1 VSLSTSDRISTS
13 GGSFASYRPQT
24 RHVVAVSLLFFAQ
37 ALVAVPCVIAAE
49 RWELGFEGG
58 FVAVDE
64 DLSGPDHRALE
75 PALGGRAGFAFSK
88 RWALFGD
95 GLYSAF
101 ATDTFRQDARVVS
114 LRGGI
119 DLYFTPDRDPRWFL
133 NAAVGYMDIAFD
145 NASDF
150 YSGFVSGGFG
160 QHVWLSGRKSIR
172 WELRVDHT
180 LAEEGLTGEDIT
192 QAQFLIGLSWGPHRR
207 RDSDG
212 DGFPDRR
219 DRCPSSPAGRAVDEY
234 GCSIPQPQTAPA
246 SPVVPAAPL
255 PDSDAD
261 GVNDENDR
269 CPDTLAGIEVD
280 EHGCPLDRDGDGVYD
295 GLGMDKC
302 PDTPQGATVNAH
314 GCPRDSDDDGV
325 LDGLDRCPDTGPGD
339 SVGSDGCPPES
350 GPS

>member
-1 VSLSTSDRISTS
+1 VSLRTSDRIFTA
-13 GGSFASYRPQT
+13 GGSLASYRSHL
-24 RHVVAVSLLFFAQ
+24 RLFVVVSFLLF
-37 ALVAVPCVIAAE
+37 VPTFVIVPGAIAGE
-49 RWELGFEGG
+49 HWELGFEGG

-75 PALGGRAGFAFSK
+75 PALGVRASYTLSR

-101 ATDTFRQDARVVS
+101 ATNTFRQDARVVS

-119 DLYFTPDRDPRWFL
+119 DLYFTPNRDPRWFIDV
-133 NAAVGYMDIAFD
+133 AVGYMDIAFD

-180 LAEEGLTGEDIT
+180 LADAGLAGEDIT
-192 QAQFLIGLSWGPHRR
+192 QAQFLIGLNWGPHRR

-219 DRCPSSPAGRAVDEY
+219 DRCPSSPAGQAVDEY
-234 GCSIPQPQTAPA
+234 GCSIRRPPVAPEA
-246 SPVVPAAPL
+246 PVMPPAPL
-255 PDSDAD
+255 QDSDAD
-261 GVNDENDR
+261 GIDDEKDR
-269 CPDTLAGIEVD
+269 CPDTLTGIEVD
-280 EHGCPLDRDGDGVYD
+280 ELGCPLDRDRDGVYD

-302 PDTPQGATVNAH
+302 PDTPQGATVNLH

-325 LDGLDRCPDTGPGD
+325 LDGLDRCPGTVPGD
-339 SVGSDGCPPES
+339 RVGSDGCPSE
-350 GPS
+350 